1 MNLMPRLNQTW
12 HQLLSNRPRRSCDK
26 HSHHQLLHRG
36 LPYTPQ
42 DKTAAPAVTPPSTPA
57 RKRRRGGGN
66 AGDRLATLVR
76 RASPTTHREDHSRS
90 ASGTMASASPHRGG
104 ETPLDRPRAHCPG
117 AAAVKNR
124 VGDLLAYTPSYE
136 LLVVC

>member
-57 RKRRRGGGN
+57 RERRRGGGN
-66 AGDRLATLVR
+66 AGDRLATLAR
-76 RASPTTHREDHSRS
+76 LTSPTAHREDRSRS
-90 ASGTMASASPHRGG
+90 ASGTKERVVAQGRRDPTRSAQSTLSGGGGREEPRG
-104 ETPLDRPRAHCPG
+104 RPAGLHIG
-117 AAAVKNR
+117 
-124 VGDLLAYTPSYE
+124 L
-136 LLVVC
+136 